1 MPRFTASARA
11 KGDDR
16 HGDVMRMVGSAY
28 DVSHAIIPPT
38 EATLRHNHRTRW
50 RQKLPRYELMRSSV
64 IERPENCVLTPASGR
79 FANIHNG
86 NYYGAD
92 ADANLYLNAVN

>member
-11 KGDDR
+11 RRDDR
-16 HGDVMRMVGSAY
+16 HVNVMQMVVAAY
-28 DVSHAIIPPT
+28 DVSHAIILLT
-38 EATLRHNHRTRW
+38 EATLRHNHRTRR
-50 RQKLPRYELMRSSV
+50 RQQLPRYDLMRSSV
-64 IERPENCVLTPASGR
+64 IERPENCVLTPTSGR

-92 ADANLYLNAVN
+92 AEASLYRNAAS